1 MNKDEYIAEVEK
13 SMRKIYNYSEPVV
26 VNHLNDYVLDKRSKS
41 ALKDLL
47 IDKYFN
53 GKAAIFGKGLPEK
66 KQKNFQYVFVSIY
79 EDNEYAYIAVVG
91 KSSFWNKKLENGV
104 VDSRESNCLGD
115 LFKPYTKK
123 SKTVECV
130 LKNTKCNTL
139 DDINAKIITAVILP
153 IDVHNYQTKRLKG
166 KHKTKPDLK
175 AENYENKIRDD
186 LLSKI
191 KGKGLILNIK

>member
-41 ALKDLL
+41 ALKDIL

-104 VDSRESNCLGD
+104 VDSRESNCLGG
-115 LFKPYTKK
+115 
-123 SKTVECV
+123 S
-130 LKNTKCNTL
+130 
-139 DDINAKIITAVILP
+139 I
-153 IDVHNYQTKRLKG
+153 
-166 KHKTKPDLK
+166 
-175 AENYENKIRDD
+175 
-186 LLSKI
+186 
-191 KGKGLILNIK
+191 